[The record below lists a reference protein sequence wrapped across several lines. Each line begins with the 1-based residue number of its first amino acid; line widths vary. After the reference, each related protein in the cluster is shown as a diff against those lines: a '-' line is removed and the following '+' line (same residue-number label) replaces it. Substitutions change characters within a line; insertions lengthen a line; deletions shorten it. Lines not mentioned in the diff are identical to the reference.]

1 MLNRNIF
8 SIVLTCSL
16 KLHLIYL
23 PPKELHRLVLNSSN
37 TCNKLQIAKSR
48 GTLVNAQNDTA
59 RGKASIIK
67 YECNPYKYEC
77 NPYQHKLNLFF
88 SPNKKASPKKKKG
101 LIL

>member
-8 SIVLTCSL
+8 SIVLTFSL

-23 PPKELHRLVLNSSN
+23 PPEELHRLVLNSLN

-88 SPNKKASPKKKKG
+88 PNKKASPKKKG